1 MLKFYIT
8 SVFGAVECMFY
19 QDLRENMK
27 PFATGRRSGARSIY
41 TREMIEECMEGIVK
55 KIIFL

>member
-41 TREMIEECMEGIVK
+41 TREMIEECMEGIV
-55 KIIFL
+55 